1 MGASSFAPPPTDVS
15 AIRLD
20 DVTVAYGRQ
29 VILEGVTLT
38 IPQGAFWAI
47 LGPNAAGKTTLLRT
61 ILGIVRPQRGRVEVF
76 GRPPRRLGS
85 WRVWIGYVPQQH
97 TMTPVRFPLRA
108 YDVVMMGRYRR
119 IGLFRRPGP
128 EDHRQAQAALAQ
140 VGMTHAA
147 HKPWY
152 ALSGGERQR
161 ILLARALATRPR
173 LLLLDEPTAGVDAA
187 ATRTLYEMLY
197 ELHRQGITVVV
208 VSHDVGVISQYVD
221 GVACLNR
228 RLVTHGRPEE
238 VLTRS
243 TLESMYGCEVLFLH
257 HGAVPHIVL
266 HQHERDEDASAE
278 GASAWNG

>member
-1 MGASSFAPPPTDVS
+1 MRASSFAPPPE
-15 AIRLD
+15 
-20 DVTVAYGRQ
+20 DVTVTYGKQ

-47 LGPNAAGKTTLLRT
+47 LG
-61 ILGIVRPQRGRVEVF
+61 IIRPQKGRVEVF
-76 GRPPRRLGS
+76 GRPPRQLGS

-128 EDHRQAQAALAQ
+128 EDHRQVQAALEQ
-140 VGMTHAA
+140 VGMAHAA

-173 LLLLDEPTAGVDAA
+173 LLLLDE
-187 ATRTLYEMLY
+187 R
-197 ELHRQGITVVV
+197 
-208 VSHDVGVISQYVD
+208 
-221 GVACLNR
+221 LNR

-266 HQHERDEDASAE
+266 HQHEHDEDASAE